1 MEMDMGSQDRKM
13 EVGISQYY
21 DYESS
26 ESFGNCVK
34 NTVKIIFSQLLYWVL
49 IVYYAFKST
58 TLSKRDKVK
67 ILSALAYFIL
77 QSDLIPDAIP
87 VVGIIDDAAIL
98 WAIFKLLVVIDEEVK
113 RKAREKVRQW
123 FD

>member
-1 MEMDMGSQDRKM
+1 MEMDMGSQDKKK

-21 DYESS
+21 DYEST
-26 ESFGNCVK
+26 EGFWNCVK

-49 IVYYAFKST
+49 IVCYAFKST

-67 ILSALAYFIL
+67 ILAALAYLIL

-113 RKAREKVRQW
+113 RKARERVRQW